1 LTHVNEHIQRR
12 NYKNRAANTTALKKG
27 HIVLNKY
34 PLWKTLMVA
43 MVVAFGA
50 LYATPNLFGESPA
63 VQVSGLRGVE
73 ADAATLDS
81 IKAHLEES
89 NLSFDS
95 IVLEK
100 GQVLTRFKNTED
112 QLKARDVLDDNL
124 GKQFSVALNLTPN
137 TPEWLAAIGG
147 TPMKLGLDLSG
158 GVSFLM
164 EVNMKEAINKAKTG
178 MVSDF
183 RGDLRNEKI
192 RYRSVKEAG
201 NGIVVIFR
209 KVEDL
214 DAAQSLL
221 KKRYRD
227 LLLKTDDDTLTLTAK
242 MTEAKL
248 KEIREYAIQQN
259 ITIIRNRVNELGVAE
274 PLVQRQGK
282 KHIVIELPGVQDTAK
297 AKEILNATA
306 TIEFRLVDTEGDL
319 SNALNGRVPA
329 NAILL
334 RDKDGRPS
342 LLKKRVMLTGDHIT
356 DAKSGFDEYSR
367 PQVNISLDSAGG
379 SKMSNGTK
387 SNIGKPMATVFIE
400 YKPTDKRDA
409 EGNMIFEKVQEIIS
423 VATIQS
429 RLGKSFR
436 ITGAGSAAEAHNLA
450 LLLRAGA
457 LIAPIAIVEERTVG
471 PTLGAENVQLGFQ
484 AILLGFGLV
493 FIFMMVY
500 YRAFGVVANLALG
513 ANLVLIVGIMSMIP
527 GATLTLPGMA
537 GIVLTVG
544 MAVDANVLIFERIR
558 EEIREGK
565 TIQQAIHQGYD
576 AAFSTIID
584 ANITTLIAALILFAI
599 GTGPVKG
606 FAITL
611 SIGIITSMFTSVV
624 GTRAVVNAIWG
635 GKRLDKLPI

>member
-1 LTHVNEHIQRR
+1 M
-12 NYKNRAANTTALKKG
+12 
-27 HIVLNKY
+27 LNKY
-34 PLWKTLMVA
+34 PLWKTLMVMFIIA
-43 MVVAFGA
+43 IGA
-50 LYATPNLFGESPA
+50 LYATPNLYGEAPA

-73 ADAATLDS
+73 ADAATLDQ
-81 IKAHLEES
+81 IKAQLEQS
-89 NLSFDS
+89 NIAYDS
-95 IVLEK
+95 IALEK
-100 GQVLTRFKNTED
+100 GQVLTRFKSTD
-112 QLKARDVLDDNL
+112 SQLKARDILDESL
-124 GKQFSVALNLTPN
+124 GKQYSVALNLTPN
-137 TPEWLAAIGG
+137 TPDWLANIGG

-164 EVNMKEAINKAKTG
+164 EVNMKEAMAKAKSG
-178 MVSDF
+178 MVSEF
-183 RGDLRNEKI
+183 RSELRNEKI
-192 RYRSVKEAG
+192 RYRTVKEDG
-201 NGIVVIFR
+201 NAISVIFR

-214 DAAQSLL
+214 QAAESLL
-221 KKRYRD
+221 EKRYRD
-227 LLLKTDDDTLTLTAK
+227 LLFKTDEDSLTLKAT
-242 MTEAKL
+242 MTEQKE
-248 KEIREYAIQQN
+248 KEIREYALQQN

-319 SNALNGRVPA
+319 ANALNGRIPA
-329 NAILL
+329 SSILL
-334 RDKDGRPS
+334 TDRDGKPS
-342 LLKKRVMLTGDHIT
+342 LLKKRIMLTGDHIT

-387 SNIGKPMATVFIE
+387 NNIGKPMATVFIE
-400 YKPTDKRDA
+400 YKATDKKDA
-409 EGNMIFEKVQEIIS
+409 EGNIIFEKVEEIIS
-423 VATIQS
+423 IATIQA

-436 ITGAGSAAEAHNLA
+436 ITGAGSQAEAHNLA

-457 LIAPIAIVEERTVG
+457 LIAPITIVEERTVG
-471 PTLGAENVQLGFQ
+471 PTLGAENVQLGFK
-484 AILLGFGLV
+484 AIMLGFAFV
-493 FIFMMVY
+493 FAFMMFY

-513 ANLVLIVGIMSMIP
+513 ANLVLIVGVMSMIP

-565 TIQQAIHQGYD
+565 SIQQAIHQGYE

-584 ANITTLIAALILFAI
+584 ANITTLIAALILFAV

-606 FAITL
+606 FAVTL

-624 GTRAVVNAIWG
+624 ASRTIVNAVWG
-635 GKRLDKLPI
+635 GKRLDKLSI

>member
-1 LTHVNEHIQRR
+1 
-12 NYKNRAANTTALKKG
+12 
-27 HIVLNKY
+27 
-34 PLWKTLMVA
+34 MVA
-43 MVVAFGA
+43 LFVALGA
-50 LYATPNLFGESPA
+50 LYATPNLYGEDPA

-73 ADAATLDS
+73 ANVATLDTIKGHLSQNS
-81 IKAHLEES
+81 IDFA
-89 NLSFDS
+89 S

-112 QLKARDVLDDNL
+112 QLKARDILDDNL
-124 GKQFSVALNLTPN
+124 GKQYSVALNLTPA
-137 TPEWLAAIGG
+137 TPDWLAGIGG

-164 EVNMKEAINKAKTG
+164 EVNMKEAINKAKIG

-183 RGDLRNEKI
+183 RGDLRDEKI
-192 RYRSVKEAG
+192 RYRSVKEVG
-201 NGIVVIFR
+201 NAIVVKFR

-214 DAAQSLL
+214 ENGKSLL

-227 LLLKTDDDTLTLTAK
+227 LLLNTDEDSLTLTAQ
-242 MTEAKL
+242 MTEIKL
-248 KEIREYAIQQN
+248 KEIREYALQQN

-306 TIEFRLVDTEGDL
+306 TIEFRLVDTEGDIG
-319 SNALNGRVPA
+319 AAINGRIPA
-329 NAILL
+329 SSILL
-334 RDKDGRPS
+334 TDKNGKPT
-342 LLKKRVMLTGDHIT
+342 LLKKRIMLTGDHIT

-367 PQVNISLDSAGG
+367 PEVNISLDSAGG

-400 YKPTDKRDA
+400 FKPTERRDP
-409 EGNMIFEKVQEIIS
+409 EGNIIFEKVQEVIS
-423 VATIQS
+423 VATIQA

-436 ITGAGSAAEAHNLA
+436 ITGAGSQAEAHNLA

-484 AILLGFGLV
+484 AIMMGFGLV
-493 FIFMMVY
+493 FIFMIIY

-513 ANLVLIVGIMSMIP
+513 ANLVLIIGIMSLIP

-558 EEIREGK
+558 EEMREGK
-565 TIQQAIHQGYD
+565 TIQQAIHQGYE

-584 ANITTLIAALILFAI
+584 ANITTLIAALILFAV

-606 FAITL
+606 FAVTL
-611 SIGIITSMFTSVV
+611 SIGILTSMFTSVV
-624 GTRAVVNAIWG
+624 GTRAVVNAVWG
-635 GKRLDKLPI
+635 GKSLKKLSI

>member
-1 LTHVNEHIQRR
+1 
-12 NYKNRAANTTALKKG
+12 
-27 HIVLNKY
+27 VLNKY

-43 MVVAFGA
+43 FIVAIGA
-50 LYATPNLFGESPA
+50 LYATPNLYGEDPA

-73 ADAATLDS
+73 ANVTTLDT
-81 IKAHLEES
+81 IKGHLTAS
-89 NLSFDS
+89 NIDYAS

-100 GQVLTRFKNTED
+100 GQILARFRNTED

-124 GKQFSVALNLTPN
+124 GKQYSVALNLTPA
-137 TPEWLAAIGG
+137 TPDWLAGIGG

-164 EVNMKEAINKAKTG
+164 EVNMKEAINKAKIG
-178 MVSDF
+178 MVADF

-192 RYRSVKEAG
+192 RYRSVKEV
-201 NGIVVIFR
+201 NDSIVVIFR
-209 KVEDL
+209 KVADL
-214 DAAQSLL
+214 DAAKSLL
-221 KKRYRD
+221 KKRYND
-227 LLLKTDDDTLTLTAK
+227 LLLNTNEDTLTLTAQ
-242 MTEAKL
+242 MTELKL
-248 KEIREYAIQQN
+248 KEIREYALQQN

-319 SNALNGRVPA
+319 SAALNGRVPA
-329 NAILL
+329 SSILL
-334 RDKDGRPS
+334 TDKDGKPT
-342 LLKKRVMLTGDHIT
+342 LLKKRIMLTGDHIT

-400 YKPTDKRDA
+400 YKPTDRRDP
-409 EGNMIFEKVQEIIS
+409 EGNMIFEKVQEVIS
-423 VATIQS
+423 VATIQA

-436 ITGAGSAAEAHNLA
+436 ITGAGSQAEAHNLA

-471 PTLGAENVQLGFQ
+471 PTLGAENVKLGFQ
-484 AILLGFGLV
+484 AIMIGFGLV
-493 FIFMMVY
+493 FIFMIIY
-500 YRAFGVVANLALG
+500 YRAFGIVANFALG
-513 ANLVLIVGIMSMIP
+513 ANLVLIVGVMSLIP

-584 ANITTLIAALILFAI
+584 ANITTLIAALILFAV

-611 SIGIITSMFTSVV
+611 SIGILTSMFTSVI
-624 GTRAVVNAIWG
+624 GSRTIVNAIWG
-635 GKRLDKLPI
+635 GKSLKKLSI

>member
-1 LTHVNEHIQRR
+1 
-12 NYKNRAANTTALKKG
+12 
-27 HIVLNKY
+27 VLNKY
-34 PLWKTLMVA
+34 PLWKTLMVTCI
-43 MVVAFGA
+43 VAIGA

-63 VQVSGLRGVE
+63 VQISGLRGVE
-73 ADAATLDS
+73 ANAATLDT
-81 IKAHLEES
+81 IKAQLQANS
-89 NLSFDS
+89 LSFDS
-95 IVLEK
+95 ITLEG
-100 GQVLTRFKNTED
+100 GQILTRFTNTED
-112 QLKARDVLDDNL
+112 QLKARDLLDKNL
-124 GKQFSVALNLTPN
+124 GKKYSVALNLTPN
-137 TPEWLAAIGG
+137 TPDWLAAIGG
-147 TPMKLGLDLSG
+147 SPMKLGLDLRG

-164 EVNMKEAINKAKTG
+164 EVNMAEAVKKAKTG

-192 RYRSVKEAG
+192 RYRSVKEVNNA
-201 NGIVVIFR
+201 IVVIFR

-214 DAAQSLL
+214 DAAKSLF
-221 KKRYRD
+221 KKRYQG
-227 LLLKTDDDTLTLTAK
+227 LLLTTDDEKLTLTAK
-242 MTEAKL
+242 MTELKL
-248 KEIREYAIQQN
+248 KEIRDYALQQN

-282 KHIVIELPGVQDTAK
+282 KHILIELPGVQDTAK

-329 NAILL
+329 SSILL
-334 RDKDGRPS
+334 TDKDGKPS

-400 YKPTDKRDA
+400 FKATDNKDA
-409 EGNMIFEKVQEIIS
+409 EGNLIFEKHQEIIS
-423 VATIQS
+423 VATIQA

-436 ITGAGSAAEAHNLA
+436 ITGAGSPAEAHNLA

-471 PTLGAENVQLGFQ
+471 PTLGAENVKLGFQ
-484 AILLGFGLV
+484 AIMLGFGLV
-493 FIFMMVY
+493 FVFMMVY

-513 ANLVLIVGIMSMIP
+513 ANLVLIVGVMSMIP
-527 GATLTLPGMA
+527 GAALSLPGMA

-565 TIQQAIHQGYD
+565 TIQQSIHQGYE

-611 SIGIITSMFTSVV
+611 SIGILTSMFTSVV
-624 GTRAVVNAIWG
+624 VSRTVVNSVWG
-635 GKRLDKLPI
+635 GKRLDKLSI

>member
-1 LTHVNEHIQRR
+1 M
-12 NYKNRAANTTALKKG
+12 
-27 HIVLNKY
+27 LNKY

-43 MVVAFGA
+43 FIVAIGA
-50 LYATPNLFGESPA
+50 LYATPNLYGEDPA

-73 ADAATLDS
+73 ANMATLDT
-81 IKAHLEES
+81 IKA
-89 NLSFDS
+89 NLTDNNIAFTG

-100 GQVLTRFKNTED
+100 GQVLTRFNNTED
-112 QLKARDVLDDNL
+112 QLRARDVLDDNL
-124 GKQFSVALNLTPN
+124 GKKYSVALNLTPA
-137 TPEWLAAIGG
+137 TPDWLAVIGG

-164 EVNMKEAINKAKTG
+164 EVNMKEAINKAKVG
-178 MVSDF
+178 IVSDF

-192 RYRSVKEAG
+192 RYRSVKEDG
-201 NGIVVIFR
+201 DTIVVKFR

-214 DAAQSLL
+214 EKGQSLL
-221 KKRYRD
+221 KKSYRD
-227 LLLKTDDDTLTLTAK
+227 LLLTSNEDTLTLHAR
-242 MTEAKL
+242 MTEKKL
-248 KEIREYAIQQN
+248 KEIREYALQQN

-282 KHIVIELPGVQDTAK
+282 KHILIELPGVQDTAK

-306 TIEFRLVDTEGDL
+306 TIEFRLVDNEGDL
-319 SNALNGRVPA
+319 SAALNGRIPA
-329 NAILL
+329 SSILL
-334 RDKDGRPS
+334 REKDGTPV
-342 LLKKRVMLTGDHIT
+342 LLKKRIMLTGDHIT

-387 SNIGKPMATVFIE
+387 SNVGKSMATVFIE
-400 YKPTDKRDA
+400 YKPTDRRDL
-409 EGNMIFEKVQEIIS
+409 EGNIIFEKVQEVIS

-436 ITGAGSAAEAHNLA
+436 ITGAGSQTEAHNLA

-493 FIFMMVY
+493 FIFMVIY

-513 ANLVLIVGIMSMIP
+513 ANLVLIIGVMSLIP

-565 TIQQAIHQGYD
+565 SIQQAIHQGYD

-584 ANITTLIAALILFAI
+584 ANITTLIAALILFAV

-606 FAITL
+606 FAVTL
-611 SIGIITSMFTSVV
+611 SIGILTSMFTSVV

-635 GKRLDKLPI
+635 GKSLKKLSI

>member
-1 LTHVNEHIQRR
+1 M
-12 NYKNRAANTTALKKG
+12 
-27 HIVLNKY
+27 LNKY
-34 PLWKTLMVA
+34 PLWKTLLVA
-43 MVVAFGA
+43 IIVALGA
-50 LYATPNLFGESPA
+50 LYATPNLYGESPA

-73 ADAATLDS
+73 ADTATLDS
-81 IKAHLEES
+81 IKAHLDES
-89 NLSFDS
+89 NLSYDS
-95 IVLEK
+95 IALEK
-100 GQVLTRFKNTED
+100 GQILTRFNNTED

-137 TPEWLAAIGG
+137 TPQWLASIGG

-164 EVNMKEAINKAKTG
+164 EVNMKEAINKAKIG

-192 RYRSVKEAG
+192 RYRSVKEG
-201 NGIVVIFR
+201 NDAIIVIFR

-214 DAAQSLL
+214 EAAESLL

-242 MTEAKL
+242 LTEIKL
-248 KEIREYAIQQN
+248 KEIREYALQQN

-319 SNALNGRVPA
+319 SNALNGRIPA
-329 NAILL
+329 NSILL
-334 RDKDGRPS
+334 KDKDGRPS

-379 SKMSNGTK
+379 SKMSSGTK

-400 YKPTDKRDA
+400 YKATDKKDA
-409 EGNMIFEKVQEIIS
+409 EGNIIFEKQQEIIS
-423 VATIQS
+423 IATIQS

-457 LIAPIAIVEERTVG
+457 LIAPITIVEERTVG
-471 PTLGAENVQLGFQ
+471 PTLGAENVKLGFE
-484 AILLGFGLV
+484 AILMGFGLV
-493 FIFMMVY
+493 FIFMVIY

-513 ANLVLIVGIMSMIP
+513 ANLILIVGVMSMIP

-606 FAITL
+606 FAVTL

>member
-1 LTHVNEHIQRR
+1 
-12 NYKNRAANTTALKKG
+12 
-27 HIVLNKY
+27 
-34 PLWKTLMVA
+34 MVA
-43 MVVAFGA
+43 FIVAIGA
-50 LYATPNLFGESPA
+50 LYATPNLYGEDPA

-73 ADAATLDS
+73 ANLATLDA
-81 IKAHLEES
+81 IKT
-89 NLSFDS
+89 NLTDNNIVFTGV
-95 IVLEK
+95 VLED
-100 GQVLTRFKNTED
+100 GQVLARFKNTED
-112 QLKARDVLDDNL
+112 QLKARDVLDDQL
-124 GKQFSVALNLTPN
+124 GKEYSVALNLTPA
-137 TPEWLAAIGG
+137 TPDWLAAIGG

-164 EVNMKEAINKAKTG
+164 EVNMKEAINKAKVG
-178 MVSDF
+178 MVGDF

-192 RYRSVKEAG
+192 RYRSVKEDGDA
-201 NGIVVIFR
+201 IVIKFR

-214 DAAQSLL
+214 EKGELLL

-227 LLLKTDDDTLTLTAK
+227 LLLTSDEDTLTLSAQMTAQ
-242 MTEAKL
+242 KL
-248 KEIREYAIQQN
+248 KETREYALQQN

-319 SNALNGRVPA
+319 NAALNGRIPA
-329 NAILL
+329 SSILL
-334 RDKDGRPS
+334 REKDGKPV
-342 LLKKRVMLTGDHIT
+342 LLNKRIMLTGDHIT

-400 YKPTDKRDA
+400 YKPTDRRDL
-409 EGNMIFEKVQEIIS
+409 EGNLIFEKVQEVIS

-436 ITGAGSAAEAHNLA
+436 ITGAGSQTEAHNLA

-457 LIAPIAIVEERTVG
+457 LIAPITIVEERTVG
-471 PTLGAENVQLGFQ
+471 PTLGAENVQLGFE
-484 AILLGFGLV
+484 AILMGFGLV
-493 FIFMMVY
+493 FIFMIIY

-513 ANLVLIVGIMSMIP
+513 ANLVLIIGVMSLIP

-565 TIQQAIHQGYD
+565 SIQQAIHQGYD

-606 FAITL
+606 FAVTL
-611 SIGIITSMFTSVV
+611 SIGILTSMFTSVV

-635 GKRLDKLPI
+635 GKSLKKLSI

>member
-1 LTHVNEHIQRR
+1 
-12 NYKNRAANTTALKKG
+12 
-27 HIVLNKY
+27 VLNKY

-43 MVVAFGA
+43 LIVALGA
-50 LYATPNLFGESPA
+50 LYATPNLFPDDPA

-73 ADAATLDS
+73 ANTATLDS
-81 IKAHLEES
+81 IKEQLS
-89 NLSFDS
+89 NSDIDYKS
-95 IVLEK
+95 IVLED
-100 GQVLTRFKNTED
+100 GQVLTRFKNTEA
-112 QLKARDVLDDNL
+112 QLKARDILDDSL
-124 GKQFSVALNLTPN
+124 GGKYSVALNLTPA
-137 TPEWLAAIGG
+137 TPSWLSGIGG
-147 TPMKLGLDLSG
+147 VPMKLGLDLSG

-164 EVNMKEAINKAKTG
+164 EVNMNEAINKAKDS
-178 MVSDF
+178 MVGDF
-183 RGDLRNEKI
+183 RGDLLNEKI
-192 RYRSVKEAG
+192 RYRSVKEDG
-201 NGIVVIFR
+201 DVVAVKFR

-214 DAAQSLL
+214 EQGYALL
-221 KKRYRD
+221 KKSYRD
-227 LLLKTDDDTLTLTAK
+227 LLFNTDDDTLTLTAQ
-242 MTEAKL
+242 MTDLKL
-248 KEIREYAIQQN
+248 KEIREYALQQN

-319 SNALNGRVPA
+319 SAALNGRIPPSS
-329 NAILL
+329 ILL
-334 RDKDGRPS
+334 TDKDGTPT
-342 LLKKRVMLTGDHIT
+342 LLKKRIMLTGDHIT

-387 SNIGKPMATVFIE
+387 SNIGKPMATIFIE
-400 YKPTDKRDA
+400 YKPTDKRDP
-409 EGNMIFEKVQEIIS
+409 EGNIIFEKVQEVIS
-423 VATIQS
+423 VATIQA

-436 ITGAGSAAEAHNLA
+436 ITGSGSPAEAHNLA

-457 LIAPIAIVEERTVG
+457 LIAPITIVEERTVG
-471 PTLGAENVQLGFQ
+471 PTLGAENVELGFQ
-484 AILLGFGLV
+484 AILMGFGLV
-493 FIFMMVY
+493 FIFMAIY
-500 YRAFGVVANLALG
+500 YRAFGLVANAALL
-513 ANLVLIVGIMSMIP
+513 ANLVLIVGVMSMIP

-565 TIQQAIHQGYD
+565 TIQQAIHQGYE

-611 SIGIITSMFTSVV
+611 SIGILTSMFTSVV
-624 GTRAVVNAIWG
+624 ASRTIVNAIWG
-635 GKRLDKLPI
+635 GKSLKKLSI

>member
-1 LTHVNEHIQRR
+1 ML
-12 NYKNRAANTTALKKG
+12 NR
-27 HIVLNKY
+27 Y

-43 MVVAFGA
+43 LIVALGA
-50 LYATPNLFGESPA
+50 LYAAPNLYGEDPA

-73 ADAATLDS
+73 ANVTTLDD
-81 IKAHLEES
+81 IKGHLS
-89 NLSFDS
+89 DSKIDYAS
-95 IVLEK
+95 IVLEN
-100 GQVLTRFKNTED
+100 GQVLARFKNTED

-124 GKQFSVALNLTPN
+124 GKKYSVALNLTPA
-137 TPEWLAAIGG
+137 TPEWLAGIGG

-164 EVNMKEAINKAKTG
+164 EVNMAEAINKAKES
-178 MVSDF
+178 MVDDF
-183 RGDLRNEKI
+183 RGDLLNEKI
-192 RYRSVKEAG
+192 RYRSVKEDGDA
-201 NGIVVIFR
+201 IIVIFR

-214 DAAQSLL
+214 EQGQALL

-227 LLLKTDDDTLTLTAK
+227 LLLNTDEDTLTLSAQ

-248 KEIREYAIQQN
+248 KEIREYALQQN

-319 SNALNGRVPA
+319 SAALNGRIPPSS
-329 NAILL
+329 ILL
-334 RDKDGRPS
+334 TDKDGKPT
-342 LLKKRVMLTGDHIT
+342 LLKKRIMLTGDHIT

-400 YKPTDKRDA
+400 YKPTDRRDP
-409 EGNMIFEKVQEIIS
+409 EGNIVFEKVQEVIS
-423 VATIQS
+423 VATIQA

-436 ITGAGSAAEAHNLA
+436 ITGAGSQAEAHNLA

-457 LIAPIAIVEERTVG
+457 LIAPITIVEERTVG

-484 AILLGFGLV
+484 AILIGFGLV
-493 FIFMMVY
+493 FIFMAIY
-500 YRAFGVVANLALG
+500 YRAFGLVANLALL
-513 ANLVLIVGIMSMIP
+513 ANLVLIIGIMSLIP

-565 TIQQAIHQGYD
+565 TIQQSIHQGYE

-584 ANITTLIAALILFAI
+584 ANITTLIAALILFAV

-606 FAITL
+606 FAVTL

-624 GTRAVVNAIWG
+624 GSRTIVNAIWG
-635 GKRLDKLPI
+635 GKRLEKLSI